1 MNNYPFLVSFNERRS
16 TKKRRCKSGKSH
28 CFPVKKT
35 TETARRV
42 DRELVHYALTQWHA
56 RLTQQRRDR
65 APAHRPPDSQALG
78 SSEALTST
86 FPASSRLPPSLL
98 PPSALFCGARAGAR
112 PLPPS
117 TDRDTGPHRSL
128 SCAALRGG
136 CAADQLM
143 CLWGCDRRRRASP
156 RRAN

>member
-1 MNNYPFLVSFNERRS
+1 VSIHEYRFTFKHLCWHSITKILRNGPRAHFPFSTGAAGARVKTRADVAGAKGRLCTRLSLSTLRTDTHASRNKGETEHQLTAPPIQRRS
-16 TKKRRCKSGKSH
+16 D
-28 CFPVKKT
+28 P
-35 TETARRV
+35 
-42 DRELVHYALTQWHA
+42 
-56 RLTQQRRDR
+56 
-65 APAHRPPDSQALG
+65 
-78 SSEALTST
+78 LTST

-98 PPSALFCGARAGAR
+98 PPSALLCGARAGAR

-143 CLWGCDRRRRASP
+143 CL
-156 RRAN
+156 